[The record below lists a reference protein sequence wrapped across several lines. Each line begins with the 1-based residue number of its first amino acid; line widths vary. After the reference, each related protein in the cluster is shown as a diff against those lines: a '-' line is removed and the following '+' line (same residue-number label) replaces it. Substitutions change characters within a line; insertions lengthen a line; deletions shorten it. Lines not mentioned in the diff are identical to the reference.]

1 MRYQA
6 IPPIKLPAPT
16 DSMFLMISGNINW
29 NLSDKESADVRIE
42 KSDGNKH
49 SKNKMASPELLQVFC

>member
-1 MRYQA
+1 MFFTEKPRD
-6 IPPIKLPAPT
+6 LPFGEGLESCGSP
-16 DSMFLMISGNINW
+16 

-49 SKNKMASPELLQVFC
+49 SKNKMAFPELLQVFC